1 MLPCRVQANFKHAVV
16 LVSAGAHSAPL
27 DTIIA
32 YFKNPMLAEYD
43 YLQEGC
49 DWMETTVATWSNFLS
64 AREPRQKNACCN
76 RINRSCAITR
86 SKRCV
91 LE

>member
-1 MLPCRVQANFKHAVV
+1 
-16 LVSAGAHSAPL
+16 
-27 DTIIA
+27 
-32 YFKNPMLAEYD
+32 MLAEYD

-49 DWMETTVATWSNFLS
+49 DWMETTVATWGNFLS

-86 SKRCV
+86 SKRRV